1 MPDSTI
7 TGSARTGER
16 DRAADTAS
24 GADRPE
30 AVEARAREE
39 VRTQGDRAREDH
51 GGQEDRIQEALETA
65 AAVAEKTGGLGI
77 PGRPINRRSPF
88 MIGMT
93 AAFGVAVAYGLV
105 ELFIRARSVLIII
118 GLATFIAAGLDPIVS
133 WLVRHRIPR
142 WAAVVIVVGCAL
154 GVVAAFLAAAI
165 PPLASEATS
174 LAHQIPHYMH
184 NLQDR
189 NSQLGRLN
197 IKYHLQQR
205 LSKLVTGGG
214 SSLIGGVLGAGKL
227 VLGTASF
234 IVAVMVLSIY
244 FLAGLPRIKVF
255 AYQLVPHSRRP
266 RVILIG
272 DEILAKVGGY
282 VLGNFITSVIAGLG
296 TYFWLLA
303 FGVPYPILLAMFV
316 ALLDLVPVIGSTIGG
331 AVVTLVALTVSLP
344 VALATLGFYIGYR
357 LAEDYLIVPRI
368 QGRTVELPALAS
380 LVAVLIGGVLLGI
393 VGALVA
399 IPVAAAVRRRRRR
412 RQAQLRE
419 TDLRI
424 EQMSLGEGHHEN
436 VPGPGSRARSAWT
449 LMQPAPVARTGRALP
464 RSPRLSLKPPAVTG
478 VAPVQQAVAERVL
491 AGEVCAYAQLPLR
504 LAGNDSVLMI
514 AEDRLDP
521 LHLLG
526 EPPGVGAHRR
536 EVALHAGLDRADDQF
551 PRNLA
556 QPRLQVPD
564 EHLSV
569 ACRPE
574 DGAEPLKFG
583 GQPPCAVA
591 ADNVPE

>member
-1 MPDSTI
+1 MTD
-7 TGSARTGER
+7 SARAGER
-16 DRAADTAS
+16 DRTPDTAEN
-24 GADRPE
+24 GRPE
-30 AVEARAREE
+30 AAEVRAQEE
-39 VRTQGDRAREDH
+39 VRTQYDRAPEDR

-65 AAVAEKTGGLGI
+65 AAVAEETGGLGT

-93 AAFGVAVAYGLV
+93 AAFGVAVAYGLI

-118 GLATFIAAGLDPIVS
+118 GLAMFIAAGLDPVVG

-142 WAAVVIVVGCAL
+142 WAAVLIVVGCVL
-154 GVVAAFLAAAI
+154 GVLAAFLAAAI

-184 NLQDR
+184 DLQDR

-197 IKYHLQQR
+197 LKYHLQQR
-205 LSKLVTGGG
+205 LSKLVSGGG

-227 VLGTASF
+227 VLSTASF
-234 IVAVMVLSIY
+234 ILAVLVLSIY

-316 ALLDLVPVIGSTIGG
+316 ALLDLIPVIGSTIGG
-331 AVVTLVALTVSLP
+331 IVVTLVALTVSLP
-344 VALATLGFYIGYR
+344 VALATLGFYIAYR

-368 QGRTVELPALAS
+368 MGRTVQLPAIVS

-399 IPVAAAVRRRRRR
+399 IPVAAAVR
-412 RQAQLRE
+412 L
-419 TDLRI
+419 L
-424 EQMSLGEGHHEN
+424 LHE
-436 VPGPGSRARSAWT
+436 
-449 LMQPAPVARTGRALP
+449 
-464 RSPRLSLKPPAVTG
+464 
-478 VAPVQQAVAERVL
+478 
-491 AGEVCAYAQLPLR
+491 
-504 LAGNDSVLMI
+504 I
-514 AEDRLDP
+514 AIRRLD
-521 LHLLG
+521 
-526 EPPGVGAHRR
+526 R
-536 EVALHAGLDRADDQF
+536 
-551 PRNLA
+551 
-556 QPRLQVPD
+556 
-564 EHLSV
+564 S
-569 ACRPE
+569 
-574 DGAEPLKFG
+574 
-583 GQPPCAVA
+583 
-591 ADNVPE
+591 